1 MLVAAA
7 GIVIAVI
14 GYQRISTSAVTGS
27 LVGYRL
33 VDDETASV
41 TISVTRSDPSRPV
54 ACIVRVRATNG
65 SETGRRELL
74 VPPSEA
80 TTVQVTTTVKSSQ
93 PPVMADVYGCGTEVP
108 SYLRLPDRGGS
119 MDRCTVLPGPC
130 IAALTAVRRTERRQ
144 PGVRPQIFPTVLLAG
159 IRNLPDYA
167 GTTTR
172 GARRDDGYS
181 SHLVDPRVT

>member
-1 MLVAAA
+1 MLHPAGVNPGMTHTPIPRPDARYGRPRLSRRARRRVAIALGVLVAAA

-108 SYLRLPDRGGS
+108 SYLRLP
-119 MDRCTVLPGPC
+119 
-130 IAALTAVRRTERRQ
+130 
-144 PGVRPQIFPTVLLAG
+144 
-159 IRNLPDYA
+159 
-167 GTTTR
+167 
-172 GARRDDGYS
+172 
-181 SHLVDPRVT
+181 

>member
-1 MLVAAA
+1 MTHTLIPRPDARYGRPRLSRRARRRVAIALGVLVAAA

-108 SYLRLPDRGGS
+108 SYLRLP
-119 MDRCTVLPGPC
+119 
-130 IAALTAVRRTERRQ
+130 
-144 PGVRPQIFPTVLLAG
+144 
-159 IRNLPDYA
+159 
-167 GTTTR
+167 
-172 GARRDDGYS
+172 
-181 SHLVDPRVT
+181 

>member
-1 MLVAAA
+1 MTHTPIPRPDARYGRPRLSRRARRRVAIALGVLAAAA

-108 SYLRLPDRGGS
+108 SYLRLP
-119 MDRCTVLPGPC
+119 
-130 IAALTAVRRTERRQ
+130 
-144 PGVRPQIFPTVLLAG
+144 
-159 IRNLPDYA
+159 
-167 GTTTR
+167 
-172 GARRDDGYS
+172 
-181 SHLVDPRVT
+181 